1 MYPGVFIVKGCSRQL
16 SAHPSLPLGS
26 TGSYFYLIWFSRH
39 FCLTCLQV
47 DLPINCLTSNLFT
60 PSSSKWVRQPLFLT
74 CPRARNIHTAMEFWE
89 GGGGCQFK
97 LRPTVGLNLK
107 THSAPNQSCAKNH
120 PEPFGSHCSVSCF
133 CIQCVGGWL
142 VELLCVVSCLFWLES
157 FYGLRLHWKLGMVFT
172 CHYKTLKLYTVFLA
186 GCSMLD

>member
-1 MYPGVFIVKGCSRQL
+1 MEGCLRKL
-16 SAHPSLPLGS
+16 SAHTCLPPGS
-26 TGSYFYLIWFSRH
+26 TGTYFYLIWFSRH

-60 PSSSKWVRQPLFLT
+60 PSSLKWVRQPLVLT
-74 CPRARNIHTAMEFWE
+74 SPRARNIHTVMEFWE
-89 GGGGCQFK
+89 GGSIQ
-97 LRPTVGLNLK
+97 VK
-107 THSAPNQSCAKNH
+107 THCGLTPNQSCAKNH

-142 VELLCVVSCLFWLES
+142 VELFCVVSCLFWLES

-172 CHYKTLKLYTVFLA
+172 CHYKTLKLYIVFLA